1 MAVDINTI
9 GLGVDTREVKEAI
22 GTLSQFGKSADT
34 ASKKADDFGTS
45 NEKAEKKVSGLS
57 QASGLAVGAIGKLAG
72 AFGAYQVAAKTIDSL
87 DSFTRINAQIKLATK
102 SQAEFNESMRNVS
115 SIAKAAQSD
124 LTSVATLYARLN
136 NNLRDMGIQQSQ
148 VAQISE
154 TVALALK
161 AQGASTEEAASSML
175 QLSQAFGKGKLDGDE
190 LKSMLESAPNL
201 MRALAESAGVTFG
214 ALKDMG
220 AQGLITSEM
229 MVKAFTNPELLDAY
243 RTQAKEVETIG
254 GAWQTVKNN
263 IMLAIG
269 AADEYLG
276 LSGKIKEKLGN
287 AAELF
292 APQTKGQKIYSLQEQ
307 INALDRK
314 GIAGSPYS
322 KKYIESEK
330 ARLRAEYRKLN
341 GSESTGSTFSGLNP
355 NGNIAPN
362 FGSTVVVQDIREIH
376 KLQEEQKRLADQRSS
391 DAKKLYDEKLKALQD
406 EISEEFES
414 TEAIYAFKS
423 KAQEDLNKAML
434 KDIQD
439 EIDEE
444 FELKEASYKREYEL
458 MEERTKKAKQEADK
472 VARQNEQVAK
482 EFSQALTNGLF
493 DSFKKGESFGKA
505 MLSNLLALAKT
516 WAARLFDGLL
526 SPIGSGIA
534 SIFTGG
540 AASLFSGTASAAS
553 SGGGSIFSGL
563 SSIGNLFS
571 NGNAAIVSSIESLG
585 TFLSTGTGGLGD
597 MIGGALGQYA
607 GQISNVLPFAGAA
620 LNLLSGNV
628 NGAIGSALG
637 AALTFTPLGP
647 VGGIIGS
654 FLGSALGGLFGG
666 KSRADTNRSRVFVSA
681 SNEGGYKDLGYRQGG
696 GNNLM
701 SSAISPLQG
710 LNQQFIG
717 SLQILLNAFGAKDK
731 LNLTSFFDVKNRA
744 TGQIFGD
751 INGVKFTDAV
761 QGGKKSAGQAQ
772 EIFDRFVEK
781 VLGSTIVDAIKLSSL
796 SSGVKKFFDGLTK
809 KEDVLTAINT
819 LASLNAALKDLPPVF
834 DAIRNAIETTSYKT
848 SIADLNTRFAAINT
862 YTSLFYTQAEQF
874 DTFTKQLTSQF
885 DALGKTLPETR
896 EGFRAL
902 VDGITVT
909 DKTTSDLFNGL
920 VALAPAAD
928 AYYKQ
933 LLEQKGA
940 LQSLSTDLFSNA
952 SDYLYASALAGKGMN
967 YTAQIGE
974 IGTLNRAGD
983 AGLNMVVQT
992 LVNAQADTKALL
1004 EAVVKAVAET
1014 ARLQKIWNG
1023 DGLPET
1029 RVI

>member
-1 MAVDINTI
+1 MIDINTI
-9 GLGVDTREVKEAI
+9 GVGVDTKEVKSAARD
-22 GTLSQFGKSADT
+22 LDSFGKSADK
-34 ASKKADDFGTS
+34 ASREADKLGNSSKKSESAI
-45 NEKAEKKVSGLS
+45 
-57 QASGLAVGAIGKLAG
+57 SGLASTTKSFGIGIAAAGTGVIALGAALLDTSIKSEKLSNSLKFSTGSAN
-72 AFGAYQVAAKTIDSL
+72 AAAKEIEYLKKTTNELGLEFLST
-87 DSFTRINAQIKLATK
+87 SQSYAKFSAATK
-102 SQAEFNESMRNVS
+102 GTALEGQKTRDVFEA
-115 SIAKAAQSD
+115 IAKASTVLGLSADESSGALLAISQMMSKGTVSAEELRGQLGERLPGAFQTAAKAMGVTTQELGKMLEQGQIVASEFLPKFAEELEKSLGDNPTSAAGSAQAQLNKLSNAWLEFKKSIAESGVITILVKLVEGSTGALD
-124 LTSVATLYARLN
+124 ALNFTLFGKAKKGSIVDRADSFFTPLGGKVLNAFGIETAQQKSANAARRGAAAK
-136 NNLRDMGIQQSQ
+136 NNLFGGIDF
-148 VAQISE
+148 
-154 TVALALK
+154 
-161 AQGASTEEAASSML
+161 SSINY
-175 QLSQAFGKGKLDGDE
+175 
-190 LKSMLESAPNL
+190 APDF
-201 MRALAESAGVTFG
+201 SAGVQ
-214 ALKDMG
+214 
-220 AQGLITSEM
+220 AQD
-229 MVKAFTNPELLDAY
+229 VDK
-243 RTQAKEVETIG
+243 
-254 GAWQTVKNN
+254 
-263 IMLAIG
+263 
-269 AADEYLG
+269 
-276 LSGKIKEKLGN
+276 
-287 AAELF
+287 
-292 APQTKGQKIYSLQEQ
+292 
-307 INALDRK
+307 
-314 GIAGSPYS
+314 
-322 KKYIESEK
+322 
-330 ARLRAEYRKLN
+330 
-341 GSESTGSTFSGLNP
+341 
-355 NGNIAPN
+355 
-362 FGSTVVVQDIREIH
+362 IH
-376 KLQEEQKRLADQRSS
+376 KQQDALNKANQQSYDKQR
-391 DAKKLYDEKLKALQD
+391 DLAKKLYDEKIK
-406 EISEEFES
+406 E
-414 TEAIYAFKS
+414 
-423 KAQEDLNKAML
+423 
-434 KDIQD
+434 IQD
-439 EIDEE
+439 EFTFEDEILYIQKKQKLE
-444 FELKEASYKREYEL
+444 GEEELRKEKEKTQKAWLDLEQKNIEAAQKERDKAFEQEQRQLQKLADEQKEMAH
-458 MEERTKKAKQEADK
+458 
-472 VARQNEQVAK
+472 

-666 KSRADTNRSRVFVSA
+666 KSLADTKRSRVFVSA

-781 VLGSTIVDAIKLSSL
+781 VLGSTIVDAIKLTSL